1 MASMKKVMFG
11 ALFFFIAFELISCI
25 PLLDDAVFQEPPK
38 PDLSPYFSCIGE
50 KQSSCMPKGKF
61 STSHAVFQFLLFS
74 FRLSILSVS

>member
-11 ALFFFIAFELISCI
+11 VLFFFIAFELISCI
-25 PLLDDAVFQEPPK
+25 PVLDDREESRRL
-38 PDLSPYFSCIGE
+38 DLSPYFDCIGE